1 MVGLAMGSI
10 GLSYYPRSKPAQ
22 IRALVGFQFIL
33 ACFCLALALL
43 VAYFRN
49 RVGLSLES
57 FLYREAFSIMSFI
70 AGLIGGTHF
79 PLANRLLLQE
89 QTQVGR
95 TAGLIYGVDLLG
107 SFIGCLM
114 IGLVLIP
121 VAGIL
126 QTLII
131 LALVNLTAV
140 MPLLGTARRAKSL
153 INS

>member
-1 MVGLAMGSI
+1 
-10 GLSYYPRSKPAQ
+10 
-22 IRALVGFQFIL
+22 
-33 ACFCLALALL
+33 LALL